1 MSGRFPYIVRYNTVF
16 HLMRCLLRL
25 QWVGTSPQALL
36 CKLYELRRCES
47 SLTTMQECLPLDTM
61 ILIIFSTPQGRKYCI
76 NRAMFHAPLLS
87 SSLGTHFM
95 RQFPLSITSMPNRG
109 RQIHLFRETK
119 FLYPHLANSLDP
131 KFL

>member
-61 ILIIFSTPQGRKYCI
+61 ILIISQRHKAGSIVSIGPCSMLHYYPVAWGLTSCGNFL
-76 NRAMFHAPLLS
+76 FLS
-87 SSLGTHFM
+87 LAC
-95 RQFPLSITSMPNRG
+95 LIEDDKSICSAKPNSYT
-109 RQIHLFRETK
+109 LT
-119 FLYPHLANSLDP
+119 LPTL
-131 KFL
+131 